1 MQTAMGATMTTDW
14 DGVAGGWVA
23 NGLITDAQ
31 RGPLVARLQQIKAER
46 EPTRALA
53 SGALVTALVLAGTWV
68 IVGAIEALVHSVAR
82 VDPVADWALLG
93 VAGLFVFLAAA
104 PLRVVAATRPV
115 ARGLFAAGVPLGTAA
130 LFGLAGEAGA
140 SELYPVLVVA
150 PLIAWAIGAAEG
162 SRAVVGSSSVSAA
175 VAVFV
180 ALAEVRVANIEVVG
194 LIAAVGGLFAAAVAS
209 RLVPSRGEALVVGM
223 PALVLLG
230 VVEVYLVT
238 PMFQPVWRAL
248 GASRWAPLEAGLV
261 LLAFAL
267 VSLVCGLIARSGVA
281 VVPAL
286 LCVAVAVVDL
296 AFQVGDVPLA
306 AVAMLVTGAGLFVLA
321 LGVWVVPRLRAA
333 GR

>member
-1 MQTAMGATMTTDW
+1 
-14 DGVAGGWVA
+14 
-23 NGLITDAQ
+23 
-31 RGPLVARLQQIKAER
+31 
-46 EPTRALA
+46 
-53 SGALVTALVLAGTWV
+53 
-68 IVGAIEALVHSVAR
+68 
-82 VDPVADWALLG
+82 
-93 VAGLFVFLAAA
+93 
-104 PLRVVAATRPV
+104 
-115 ARGLFAAGVPLGTAA
+115 
-130 LFGLAGEAGA
+130 
-140 SELYPVLVVA
+140 
-150 PLIAWAIGAAEG
+150 
-162 SRAVVGSSSVSAA
+162 
-175 VAVFV
+175 
-180 ALAEVRVANIEVVG
+180 VRVANIEVVG
-194 LIAAVGGLFAAAVAS
+194 VIAAVGGLFAAAVAS